1 MKTSLWLNGIKT
13 SAFLTF
19 FALFFASEEIAF
31 WNLPYYQ
38 VILIGAIFLFLGSVC
53 IGIFGAIS
61 RARKI
66 PIKYLNE

>member
-1 MKTSLWLNGIKT
+1 MKTPLWLNGIKA

-19 FALFFASEEIAF
+19 FALFFASGEVAF
-31 WNLPYYQ
+31 WNLLYYQ
-38 VILIGAIFLFLGSVC
+38 VISIGAIVLFLVSVC

-66 PIKYLNE
+66 PVKYLNE